1 MKPSEL
7 LGKAIEGNVEAVR
20 ELGRL
25 LDSLLRLAGPGTYA
39 TQQTAG
45 LVRLASDGETTPGA
59 VVQGN
64 DSRLVVMASV
74 KLLDANG
81 STIEYL
87 FPLEVID
94 ERAMELFKEMLIEQR
109 KTRIA
114 LEILIGSQ
122 IDLETI
128 DLQAGG

>member
-7 LGKAIEGNVEAVR
+7 LGKAIGGDAGAAA

-39 TQQTAG
+39 THQDPG
-45 LVRLASDGETTPGA
+45 LVRLANDSEVAPGLA
-59 VVQGN
+59 VQAD
-64 DSRLVVMASV
+64 DSRLVAMASV
-74 KLLDANG
+74 KLEDANG
-81 STIEYL
+81 NIIEYL
-87 FPLEVID
+87 YPLEVID

-114 LEILIGSQ
+114 LEILIGNK
-122 IDLETI
+122 IDLDTF
-128 DLQAGG
+128 DVQAGG